1 MEKYVNREIS
11 WLKFNARV
19 LQEAEDETVP
29 LLERIRFLGIYS
41 NNLDEFYSVRYSAI
55 LRSIQ
60 LQEVEKVYRNI
71 ITNQSDEELIEE
83 INEIVRVQ
91 REIYDRL
98 YDELLEELEAHNIF
112 VVDDQSLPEEYLE
125 YISDFFNYEFIHT
138 VGVFILEDLKK
149 VPPLRDGSFYLAVKM
164 TIKERAKYA
173 LIIVP
178 THLFPRFIQLP
189 KWGEK
194 NYVIFLEDI
203 IRFHLEDIF
212 KTFDF
217 DRVEAHSIKIT
228 RDSELDFDNDLE
240 HSLLEKVMQSLE
252 GRKKGEP
259 VRLVYD
265 REIAQDTL
273 DFFLKKLKLDE
284 YDSIIPGGKYHNKRD
299 LMNFPTFGIN
309 ALTYDRI
316 KPIVQERPTKYLSY
330 FQAITAHD
338 EIIYAPY
345 HDYSL
350 LLKFL
355 REAAIDPKV
364 TKIKI
369 TVYRVAKDS
378 QIMHTLINA
387 AMNGKEVTAVLE
399 LRARFDESNNAMWS
413 KKLKTAGVNVI
424 FGVPGLKVHS
434 KVAYIERLPEEGKA
448 EKYAVISTGNFH
460 AGTAKFY
467 SDYTYLTANP
477 GISKEVEQLF
487 QFFGANYLIQSYR
500 HLLVS
505 PHGTR
510 KKIVKM
516 IKREIKNHQAGLP
529 AEINL
534 KLNSLSDKAIIDLL
548 YKASQKG
555 VRIRLVVRGINCLI
569 PGVKN
574 LSENIECVSVI
585 DKFLE
590 HPRVYWFKNA
600 GEDKVYLASADLMER
615 NLDHRVEVACPIYDS
630 QLKKI
635 VMDTFDLSFNDNVKG
650 RRISAESSLEY
661 KTNNLPPNRSQ
672 ITTFNYLSH
681 LNTIT
686 DED

>member
-1 MEKYVNREIS
+1 MKKYVNREIS

-19 LQEAEDETVP
+19 LQEAEDEKVP

-60 LQEVEKVYRNI
+60 LQNVEKVYRNI
-71 ITNQSDEELIEE
+71 ITDQTDEELIEE
-83 INEIVRVQ
+83 INEIVRIQ

-98 YDELLEELEAHNIF
+98 YDELLKELESNNIF
-112 VVDDQSLPEEYLE
+112 VVDDQTFPEKYLD
-125 YISDFFNYEFIHT
+125 YITDFFNNEFIHT
-138 VGVFILEDLKK
+138 VGVFILEDIKK

-164 TIKERAKYA
+164 TIKDKNKYA

-189 KWGEK
+189 KLGEE

-212 KTFDF
+212 KTFKF
-217 DRVEAHSIKIT
+217 DTIEAHSIKIT

-240 HSLLEKVMQSLE
+240 HSLLEKVIQSLE

-273 DFFLKKLKLDE
+273 QFFLKKLKLDE

-299 LMNFPTFGIN
+299 LMNFPTFGIKE
-309 ALTYDRI
+309 LTYDVI
-316 KPIVQERPTKYLSY
+316 KPIVQLRPIQYPSY
-330 FQAITAHD
+330 FQAITEHD

-378 QIMHTLINA
+378 QVMHSLINA

-413 KKLKTAGVNVI
+413 KKLKAAGVNVI

-460 AGTAKFY
+460 AGTAKVY
-467 SDYTYLTANP
+467 SDYTYFTANP
-477 GISKEVEQLF
+477 GICKEVEQLF

-516 IKREIKNHQAGLP
+516 IKREIKNQQAGLP

-534 KLNSLSDKAIIDLL
+534 KLNSLSDKEMIDLL

-555 VRIRLVVRGINCLI
+555 VKIRLVVRGINCLI
-569 PGVKN
+569 PGVKS

-590 HPRVYWFKNA
+590 HPRLYWFKNA
-600 GEDKVYLASADLMER
+600 GEDKVFIASADLMER

-650 RRISAESSLEY
+650 RLITAQSSLDY
-661 KTNNLPPNRSQ
+661 KTNHLPPNRSQ
-672 ITTFNYLSH
+672 NTTYDYLSQINAIPH
-681 LNTIT
+681 
-686 DED
+686 ED